1 MVVDKAQI
9 KKIVYG
15 QLKHVRN
22 IHPEFFS
29 KQGKQCLKSIEKRI
43 SGDVFAYIK
52 RMESNNGK
60 SVLDS

>member
-1 MVVDKAQI
+1 MVVEKEQI
-9 KKIVYG
+9 KRIIYG

-43 SGDVFAYIK
+43 SGDVFAYII
-52 RMESNNGK
+52 RVESKNGK